1 VPGVIGF
8 QGPGGGLGFQGS
20 QGAPG
25 SNAPPGPQG
34 AQGATG
40 PQGAQGAA
48 GPQGAQGATGSQGA
62 TGPPAVTCYN
72 VGFVYSPF
80 LSQLC
85 NSNYNFGNG
94 WRQTSTCADSGY
106 WYSTEAYCQA
116 SDTCCWT
123 LAYNYYSCD
132 YGGTYG
138 QFDSLGYGN
147 IYGTCAS
154 DVRIKQGIDT
164 LTNSLENLMKIDAVE
179 YDWNEKVGLHHYE
192 EMKKDGRL
200 HAIGLIAQNVRQYYP
215 EVVGINSEGYY
226 FIDYIKLNAV
236 LVEAIK
242 EQQVFIEDID
252 KELDFIE
259 SKLN

>member
-1 VPGVIGF
+1 
-8 QGPGGGLGFQGS
+8 
-20 QGAPG
+20 
-25 SNAPPGPQG
+25 
-34 AQGATG
+34 
-40 PQGAQGAA
+40 
-48 GPQGAQGATGSQGA
+48 
-62 TGPPAVTCYN
+62 
-72 VGFVYSPF
+72 VYSPF
-80 LSQLC
+80 QSELC

-94 WRQTSTCADSGY
+94 WRQTSSCGDAGY

-132 YGGTYG
+132 YASTYG
-138 QFDSLGYGN
+138 QFDSAGYGN
-147 IYGTCAS
+147 IYGTCSS

-164 LTNSLENLMKIDAVE
+164 LTNSLEILMKIDAVE
-179 YDWNEKVGLHHYE
+179 YDWNENVGSVSYE
-192 EMKKDGRL
+192 EMKKEGRL

-226 FIDYIKLNAV
+226 FIDYVKLNAV